1 MVNEMGQAFVQVYY
15 SEDDGSPILIPLLP
29 LEGLIRIDT
38 VLAHYQVSKTQ
49 LYQEIADGSF
59 PKQRKHGRSSFWDA
73 VEFRRFLRK
82 QGATVLLLKDDAAG
96 KE

>member
-1 MVNEMGQAFVQVYY
+1 MGQAFVQIYT
-15 SEDDGSPILIPLLP
+15 SEEESTPIRVPLLP
-29 LEGLIRIDT
+29 LEGLIRIET

-49 LYQEIADGSF
+49 LYQEIADGLF

-82 QGATVLLLKDDAAG
+82 QGATVFILKDGAAG
-96 KE
+96 TA